1 MNTILY
7 HGSTQIIDKPIFGE
21 GKVWND
27 YGRAFY
33 CTENIE
39 MAKEWACPE
48 LANGFVNKYEIN
60 IEGLTILDLL
70 SDEYNI
76 LNWLAILV
84 ENRRFSLTSDISKI
98 GYKYL
103 LDNFGINYRNYDI
116 IKGYRADDSYFA
128 FANAFLNNSL
138 SLQNLY
144 TAMKLGKLGEQI
156 AIVSKEA
163 FDKLTPLGYEIV
175 DYEVYYLKRIN
186 RDNKARREY
195 KELRLA
201 EDFSGTFLAD
211 IIRNK
216 WGQDDVCL

>member
-1 MNTILY
+1 MSTILY
-7 HGSTQIIDKPIFGE
+7 HGSTQIIDKPTFGE

-48 LANGFVNKYEIN
+48 LTNGFVNKYEIN

-138 SLQNLY
+138 SLQNLN

-156 AIVSKEA
+156 AIVSKDA
-163 FDKLTPLGYEIV
+163 FDILTPLGYEIV

-195 KELRLA
+195 KELRSA
-201 EDFSGTFLAD
+201 EDFRGTFLAD